1 MKSSTTS
8 IADIAHD
15 ISYHAKERIKKF
27 TSLSAGQQ
35 VEVFNLFSPHVQQT
49 LLEGVPLKILL
60 TFISHL
66 DLGEAERV
74 LARIKNKQRRRR
86 IALLLQEDLKEKAEY
101 FLRFSPRAEF
111 NLLSFNYILLP
122 SNATISRVAEAID
135 HHHKETGRFPEV
147 LVQEKGVCVGEVPA
161 GTLVRERN
169 NSTLKKHVIPVVS
182 VHYQDDV
189 KEIRKVFKKS
199 NKHKI
204 VVLDTD
210 DSVVGIIYSDDVL
223 KLFKDDPAESLYDF
237 AGVDDAEHVDDTV
250 LSKVEHRYKWL
261 LINLGTGFLA
271 AYVVSLFE
279 NTINEYV
286 LLAVY
291 MPIVAGM
298 GGNAATQTLAVM
310 VRAIAMGEVSLKHA
324 KNAVRREAGAGLL
337 NGFIVGVVVA
347 FSASFLNHSPLF
359 GVVVGVSMVVNLVI
373 AGFFGALIPL
383 IMKSLGKD
391 PATSATIFITT
402 ATDIFGFFTFLGLAT
417 LLLV

>member
-1 MKSSTTS
+1 MKSSKTS

-15 ISYHAKERIKKF
+15 ISYHPKERVKKF
-27 TSLSAGQQ
+27 TSLSSGQQ
-35 VEVFNLFSPHVQQT
+35 VEVFVSFSPHVQQT
-49 LLEGVPLKILL
+49 LLEGVSIKTLL
-60 TFISHL
+60 SFISHL

-74 LARIKNKQRRRR
+74 LARLKNKQRRKR
-86 IALLLQEDLKEKAEY
+86 IAILLQEDLKEKAEY

-111 NLLSFNYILLP
+111 NLLSFNYILMP
-122 SNATISRVAEAID
+122 SNATIARVAEAID

-147 LVQEKGVCVGEVPA
+147 LVQEKGVCVGEVPM

-169 NSTLKKHVIPVVS
+169 NSTLKKHVVPIVG

-189 KEIRKVFKKS
+189 KEIRRVFKS
-199 NKHKI
+199 SQKHKI

-210 DSVVGIIYSDDVL
+210 DSVVGIIYADDVL
-223 KLFKDDPAESLYDF
+223 RLFRDAPAESLYNF
-237 AGVDDAEHVDDTV
+237 AGVDNAEHVSDRV
-250 LSKVEHRYKWL
+250 LSKVENRYKWL

-271 AYVVSLFE
+271 AYIVSLFE

-310 VRAIAMGEVSLKHA
+310 VRGIAMGEVNIRTIKKPLI
-324 KNAVRREAGAGLL
+324 REVGAGAL

-347 FSASFLNHSPLF
+347 FVASFVNHSPLF
-359 GVVVGVSMVVNLVI
+359 GLVI
-373 AGFFGALIPL
+373 AVSMMVNLIVAGLFGALIPVV
-383 IMKSLGKD
+383 MKYFGKD

-402 ATDIFGFFTFLGLAT
+402 ATDVFGFFTFLGLAT

>member
-1 MKSSTTS
+1 MKSSKTS
-8 IADIAHD
+8 PDIAHD
-15 ISYHAKERIKKF
+15 ISYHPKERVKKF
-27 TSLSAGQQ
+27 SSLSSGQQ
-35 VEVFNLFSPHVQQT
+35 VEIFEHLSPHVQQT
-49 LLEGVPLKILL
+49 LLEGIPLKILL

-74 LARIKNKQRRRR
+74 LARVKSRHRRRK
-86 IALLLQEDLKEKAEY
+86 IALRLQEDLKEKAEY

-122 SNATISRVAEAID
+122 SNATISHVAEAID
-135 HHHKETGRFPEV
+135 HHYKETGRFPEV
-147 LVQEKGVCVGEVPA
+147 LVQEKGKCIGEVPT

-169 NSTLKKHVIPVVS
+169 NSTLKKHVMPVVS
-182 VHYQDDV
+182 AHYQDDV
-189 KEIRKVFKKS
+189 KEIRKIFKKS
-199 NKHKI
+199 QRHKI

-210 DSVVGIIYSDDVL
+210 DSVVGIIYADDVL

-250 LSKVEHRYKWL
+250 LCKVEHRYKWL

-271 AYVVSLFE
+271 AYIVSLFE
-279 NTINEYV
+279 NTINTYV

-310 VRAIAMGEVSLKHA
+310 VRAIAMGDVSLKHT
-324 KNAVRREAGAGLL
+324 KNALKKEATAGLI
-337 NGFIVGVVVA
+337 NGFIVGCIVA
-347 FSASFLNHSPLF
+347 LIASFLNHSPLF
-359 GVVVGVSMVVNLVI
+359 GLVVGFSMVVNLVI

-383 IMKSLGKD
+383 IMKALGKD

-402 ATDIFGFFTFLGLAT
+402 ATDVFGFFSFLGLAT